1 VPESILKPNVRANQ
15 LVLVGCI
22 HDRKDLR
29 ILPNGLPILECTLWH
44 ESQVT
49 EASADRSLGFLMPA
63 RCLGPVAERLAR
75 LQLGASIRAWGFI
88 APRRQARLEF
98 ADQARPA
105 TSLIFTINEFTLGE

>member
-1 VPESILKPNVRANQ
+1 MPGPILKPNVRANQ
-15 LVLVGCI
+15 LVLVGRI

-29 ILPNGLPILECTLWH
+29 ILPNSMPILECTLWH

-49 EASADRSLGFLMPA
+49 EANADRSLAFLMPA
-63 RCLGPVAERLAR
+63 RCLGSVAERMAR
-75 LQLGASIRAWGFI
+75 LQIGASIRAWGFI
-88 APRRQARLEF
+88 APRRQARHES